1 MPNYP
6 AIALPTEEGL
16 LFVRPSEILYG
27 IAQRSETLFYL
38 TDDRIYRI
46 SKKLKD
52 VLQLLED
59 EHFVRIHHSHFIN
72 LEHAVRLEE
81 EEIWLSDGT
90 SLRVSRSR
98 RGDLLGW
105 FRRI

>member
-1 MPNYP
+1 MPKYP

-16 LFVRPSEILYG
+16 LFVRRTEIIYG
-27 IAQRSETLFYL
+27 IAQRSETLLYL
-38 TDDRIYRI
+38 TEDRFFKAPR
-46 SKKLKD
+46 KLKD
-52 VLQLLED
+52 VLLRLED
-59 EHFVRIHHSHFIN
+59 DRFVRIHHSHFIN

-98 RGDLLGW
+98 RGDLLEW
-105 FRRI
+105 FRRV